1 MTTDTTF
8 RGAPDSSSL
17 ARAGR
22 GSGRAAFTLLLL
34 VTVAGCGPRS
44 TDQAETDAEHAA
56 EEAASGPPMVL
67 LDSMGLATSGIRL
80 GEARE
85 VSRGGLIVTGDIT
98 YDQNRVSHIGPKTQ
112 GRVVELMVEVGAP
125 TVGGQVLA
133 HLESPDV
140 GATRAELGESEALM
154 EIARENFDRERRL
167 AEQGISSRREVLDA
181 EAELRRTE
189 ARAGSAR
196 ERLRVLGASLH
207 GEGGHFDVTAPYDGT
222 VVERHAARGEVV
234 GPADQLFTVADL
246 SRLWIELDV
255 YERDLSRVAQG
266 DPVEV
271 STPAWPDRTFQ
282 GRVVYVGDIVAP
294 ERRTVRA
301 RVELPNEDR
310 ALKPGMFATAR
321 IGGAGG
327 PMVVAVPRDAVQTVE
342 GVTSVWVLGDEPGEF
357 VVQPVEIGESLPGGL
372 VAVSIGLSPGDSL
385 VVEGAFTLKS
395 ELAKGEFGGHGH

>member
-1 MTTDTTF
+1 MTTETTY
-8 RGAPDSSSL
+8 RGAPEVL
-17 ARAGR
+17 PLGR
-22 GSGRAAFTLLLL
+22 SHGGSRRTALTLVLL
-34 VTVAGCGPRS
+34 VAMAGCEPGT
-44 TDQAETDAEHAA
+44 TDQVETDAEHAA
-56 EEAASGPPMVL
+56 EEATAGPPMVL

-85 VSRGGLIVTGDIT
+85 VPRGGLTVTGDIT

-112 GRVVELMVEVGAP
+112 GRVVELMAEVGAR

-140 GATRAELGESEALM
+140 GATRAELGEAEALM
-154 EIARENFDRERRL
+154 EIARENFDRESRL
-167 AEQGISSRREVLDA
+167 AEQGISSRREVLTA
-181 EAELRRTE
+181 EAELRRAE
-189 ARAGSAR
+189 ARLRSAQ

-255 YERDLSRVAQG
+255 YERDLSQVGQG
-266 DPVEV
+266 DGVEI
-271 STPAWPDRTFQ
+271 STPAWPDRTFE
-282 GRVVYVGDIVAP
+282 GRVVYVGDIVAS

-301 RVELPNEDR
+301 RVEIPNEDG

-321 IGGAGG
+321 IGGGDG
-327 PMVVAVPRDAVQTVE
+327 PIVVAVPRDAVQTVE

-372 VAVSIGLSPGDSL
+372 VAVSMGLSPGDSL